1 MSHKALVLLVE
12 DEKGIRN
19 FISTVLDVNN
29 YRVVEARDG
38 KEALELFTSRCPDL
52 ILLDLGL
59 PDMDGIE
66 VLKTIRGW
74 SGIPIIVAQQ
84 GAMSVKRLRRLIWEQ
99 MTTSPNPLGLRS
111 CWPVS
116 VQLCAISR

>member
-38 KEALELFTSRCPDL
+38 KEALELSVPRFNPAGSWSPRYGRHRGFKNDP
-52 ILLDLGL
+52 GL
-59 PDMDGIE
+59 VGHTDYC
-66 VLKTIRGW
+66 
-74 SGIPIIVAQQ
+74 
-84 GAMSVKRLRRLIWEQ
+84 RL
-99 MTTSPNPLGLRS
+99 SKGP
-111 CWPVS
+111 
-116 VQLCAISR
+116 